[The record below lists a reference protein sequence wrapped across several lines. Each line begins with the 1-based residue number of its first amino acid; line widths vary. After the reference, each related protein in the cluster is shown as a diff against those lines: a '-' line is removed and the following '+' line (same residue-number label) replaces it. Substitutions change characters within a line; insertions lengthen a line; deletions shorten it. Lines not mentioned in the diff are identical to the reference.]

1 MIRKKPITGGRFK
14 TEFAYHRSTFAI
26 PGHEVGWVERYPKA
40 GPGDFALAHCHRV
53 AVRRRTDGAGRLV
66 ITSSFT
72 ASVGP
77 DLTHGAG
84 GSLWAPPIVGTD
96 APGILGLT
104 AHARET
110 LAVRFLHPEQQ
121 HSFSC

>member
-26 PGHEVGWVERYPKA
+26 PGHEVGWVGRYPKA

-53 AVRRRTDGAGRLV
+53 AVRPRTDGAGRLV

-77 DLTHGAG
+77 DLDRWRWRLLMGA
-84 GSLWAPPIVGTD
+84 ADRGTD
-96 APGILGLT
+96 DPGILGLT
-104 AHARET
+104 AHACET
-110 LAVRFLHPEQQ
+110 PA
-121 HSFSC
+121 